1 MNQNPITPITPET
14 QDHQTASQLV
24 QYLNQSRIRQ
34 HNGKSYTIRWD
45 DSSNIVQVIDN
56 TSGKLSFSATFND
69 EAGEWQN
76 TGTPLSEEIIQYAL
90 QFQSQGQK
98 NASKL
103 IRPKSIQL
111 SHPELSLRQK
121 KIL

>member
-1 MNQNPITPITPET
+1 MNT
-14 QDHQTASQLV
+14 QSDQTHQTASQFV
-24 QYLNQSRIRQ
+24 QYLNQSRTRQ

-56 TSGKLSFSATFND
+56 SSGKVSFSATFND

-90 QFQSQGQK
+90 QFQSPGQK

-103 IRPKSIQL
+103 IQPKSIQM
-111 SHPELSLRQK
+111 SHPELSLSPQRVSEIYGGK
-121 KIL
+121 N

>member
-1 MNQNPITPITPET
+1 MNNQSDQT
-14 QDHQTASQLV
+14 HQTASQFV
-24 QYLNQSRIRQ
+24 QYLNQSRTRQ

-45 DSSNIVQVIDN
+45 DASNIVQVIDN
-56 TSGKLSFSATFND
+56 FSGKLSFSATFND

-76 TGTPLSEEIIQYAL
+76 TGTPLTEEIIQYAL

-103 IRPKSIQL
+103 VPPQSIQM
-111 SHPELSLRQK
+111 SHPELSLRPQK
-121 KIL
+121 L